1 MRQASKTQVPQTF
14 FKLVS
19 FLVLLLALVSPC
31 AAQNE
36 EEEVIDFSIANE
48 GSVNSLEEV
57 VSGVLLIYGEID
69 TDLLTTGDIDIVV
82 KETLGKVCKNFER
95 TTGAP
100 TLTKMFVDV
109 RTVGQVRL
117 GLNYSWQILPS
128 VEAGKDCINRLAMVG
143 FGPKEPPFDRYPAP
157 PIRQLLASEL
167 ALHPPTRLLNT
178 TGWTISVQNMS
189 CDLRKVTKH
198 WNHTRSIDVF
208 PTEEPE
214 CLGSDSVTWEPNLE
228 GEFDVANVGN
238 CNTAGS
244 NACVCAALPSCE
256 WVPSVNG
263 ISTCVHTALPG
274 VPCTA
279 CALQAKCVLTDE
291 KLCEMKSTP
300 CACVLAG
307 AGCNWNMVRGVCEL
321 NPAGGTPC
329 IACPRQ
335 YFCSVPTI
343 RSKSP
348 QNLAVMGLKEVGWLL
363 NMTFD
368 REMEFMHI
376 GIGSGVLMQ
385 CRATRPGDWPP
396 TFELPYNKLEIDGN
410 VLRINV
416 FGLPNE
422 EQRDCDLV
430 ISDSAVRDSSSLLP
444 YNGMMDNVV
453 YVTLPDGVPPEVN
466 SFIPGNSATGV
477 PVDPLVRFFFNE
489 EIRKVGN
496 GMITVYIMGGNQTNR
511 EADKKL
517 ADLNLWSAA
526 VSVSQDTLLVDLTGL
541 LSTSTYYSV
550 RIPPGVVSDSSNNA
564 FQGIDKGI
572 YIFQTGAEQR
582 VVQLQDTAEDDHTTY
597 TIIIVVAGSLVGIVA
612 LAAGYMALE
621 KVRKVRRRARV
632 VARKVE
638 KEVEVEEAPPENL
651 EKPTLPHLAHD
662 VDDWAVAAPASPT
675 SPSSGKSPIS
685 SNVSAKN
692 VVGKVPSVKTPTSR
706 PNVQVFSKPEELKT
720 QVHTQLRESGTVVS
734 LADLHNKSSQMM
746 RTIGQKVDDRKRRPN
761 GVSGA
766 LTAPSSPTASPVN
779 RRHSAQSPTFPRMEG
794 SPGGRRL
801 HSAEGQARP
810 RRQSGEGG
818 EVTRSTSEAWPAF
831 APTETMTSN
840 TGAS

>member
-1 MRQASKTQVPQTF
+1 
-14 FKLVS
+14 
-19 FLVLLLALVSPC
+19 
-31 AAQNE
+31 
-36 EEEVIDFSIANE
+36 
-48 GSVNSLEEV
+48 
-57 VSGVLLIYGEID
+57 
-69 TDLLTTGDIDIVV
+69 
-82 KETLGKVCKNFER
+82 
-95 TTGAP
+95 
-100 TLTKMFVDV
+100 
-109 RTVGQVRL
+109 
-117 GLNYSWQILPS
+117 
-128 VEAGKDCINRLAMVG
+128 MVG

-189 CDLRKVTKH
+189 CDLRKAIEGEKGSKCA
-198 WNHTRSIDVF
+198 RSIDVF

-335 YFCSVPTI
+335 YFCSVPTE
-343 RSKSP
+343 S
-348 QNLAVMGLKEVGWLL
+348 LATEL
-363 NMTFD
+363 

-564 FQGIDKGI
+564 FQGRRGRRGRVAGAVLARGPQAMESSLVACSCSVLGKMKNRRRLSELSEVLGAHTTAGIDKGI

-746 RTIGQKVDDRKRRPN
+746 RTIGQKVK
-761 GVSGA
+761 VVVF
-766 LTAPSSPTASPVN
+766 TASGFYF
-779 RRHSAQSPTFPRMEG
+779 SS
-794 SPGGRRL
+794 GG
-801 HSAEGQARP
+801 AFGADIPEDDIN
-810 RRQSGEGG
+810 
-818 EVTRSTSEAWPAF
+818 F
-831 APTETMTSN
+831 APKLKP
-840 TGAS
+840 GASQFDAGVAENLLVAHLLYLLSTLPQYKVAAIRGSILGAGISLVAAMDYVLAPESRSPDDERSKQTKTQH